1 MSLNFEI
8 LVFDGFD
15 DMDVFG
21 VLEALR
27 IASFP
32 AQLKSIR
39 LQDFVTTAS
48 GVRVIPAGVIDLN
61 NVPDVLII
69 PGGQWLSTMSGASVE
84 ANRGDILELVR
95 NFNKMKGKLI
105 ASVCTGSLIL
115 AKAGLLDGRPATTN
129 QKFFDVLN
137 GMGAIGTHARV
148 VDDGDIV
155 TAAGI
160 TASIDLGLWLVQR
173 FGGAEKALEVS
184 KELEFE
190 MRGPIWQKADFT

>member
-8 LVFDGFD
+8 VVFDGFD

-27 IASFP
+27 IASYSV
-32 AQLKSIR
+32 QLKSIR
-39 LQDFVTTAS
+39 PQDFITTAS

-61 NVPDVLII
+61 NAPDVLII

-95 NFNKMKGKLI
+95 KFNKMQGKVI

-115 AKAGLLDGRPATTN
+115 GKAGLLDGRPATTN

-155 TAAGI
+155 TAGGI

-190 MRGPIWQKADFT
+190 MRGPIINSKDL